1 MNRNSQ
7 DLIAMV
13 AILVLVGCSSH
24 PQAPQF
30 PELDPG
36 IVATKAI
43 QQFDADGNKLL
54 DSTELTNCPSLA
66 ASMKRLD
73 QDNDGQVSEQELK
86 SRLSDWLNSGTA
98 LVGAIV
104 QVTINGKPLV
114 GPKLRWSPKNSWAK
128 LGNPPAARPM
138 IREWR
143 PLQGTTRAYQDCTWV
158 FIECEYRSEMPKE
171 KNCFRRNTTQKVS
184 LASRSLATKAT
195 WHYLSWRVASW
206 D

>member
-1 MNRNSQ
+1 MNRNIQ
-7 DLIAMV
+7 NLIAMV
-13 AILVLVGCSSH
+13 VTLGFAGCSSH

-30 PELDPG
+30 PELDPEV
-36 IVATKAI
+36 VATKAI

-54 DSTELTNCPSLA
+54 DSTELSNCPSLA

-114 GPKLRWSPKNSWAK
+114 GAEVTVEPEEFLGEAWQPASGATDDTGMATFTGHDPRLPGLHLGFYRVRISKRDDKGEELLPAKYNSESE
-128 LGNPPAARPM
+128 LGVEIAGDKSNLA
-138 IREWR
+138 
-143 PLQGTTRAYQDCTWV
+143 L
-158 FIECEYRSEMPKE
+158 FK
-171 KNCFRRNTTQKVS
+171 
-184 LASRSLATKAT
+184 LASR
-195 WHYLSWRVASW
+195 
-206 D
+206 